1 MDTQELVE
9 TIKMWNDFYREMKE
23 NNKAPIPPDD
33 IKKWNENMFK
43 IISLI
48 NIPESVRLTPVEK
61 NLVKVV
67 EIAKSKDEKR
77 LEEAYNLL
85 SELENYF
92 KDAVV

>member
-9 TIKMWNDFYREMKE
+9 TIKMWDDFYKEMKE
-23 NNKAPIPPDD
+23 NNKEQLPPDD

-48 NIPESVRLTPVEK
+48 NIPDSVRMTPAEK

-67 EIAKSKDEKR
+67 EIAKSKDENR
-77 LEEAYNLL
+77 LEEVYGLL
-85 SELENYF
+85 SEVENYF
-92 KDAVV
+92 KDALV